1 MSKRI
6 LSLLPVLA
14 LALAPVAIGNVHAAA
29 KTLRIKAKGG
39 GNTAFSKTKLAAPA
53 GKVTIVMKNPSGAI
67 IEHGVAIQGN
77 GVNKKGKIVQP
88 GGRSRVSA
96 TLKAG
101 KYTYYCP
108 VVGHREG
115 GMKGKLTVE

>member
-1 MSKRI
+1 MTTR
-6 LSLLPVLA
+6 LLLLLPLAA
-14 LALAPVAIGNVHAAA
+14 LALAPTAGGDVHAAA

-53 GKVTIVMKNPSGAI
+53 GKVTIVMKNPSSAI

-77 GVNKKGKIVQP
+77 GVNKKGKIVNP
-88 GGRSRVSA
+88 GGKSRVSA

-101 KYTYYCP
+101 RYTYYCP
-108 VVGHREG
+108 VLGHREG
-115 GMKGKLTVE
+115 GMTGKLTVK